1 MFDAPTNRIH
11 HQSNFS
17 IKTSAVKTSAVK
29 TSAVKTSAVKTSA
42 IKTSAIK
49 TSKPIKNPDARI
61 LVQIQ
66 FSKM

>member
-29 TSAVKTSAVKTSA
+29 TSAIKTSA

>member
-17 IKTSAVKTSAVK
+17 IK